1 LFLDHDR
8 SHFVSV
14 IAASCFVD
22 SSFKVLNWH
31 WLLAPERSHKNSIAI
46 ASTPSGA
53 FRIGLVVI
61 LTVIATRLK
70 G

>member
-31 WLLAPERSHKNSIAI
+31 WLLAPEGSHKNSIAI
-46 ASTPSGA
+46 ASTPVGA
-53 FRIGLVVI
+53 S
-61 LTVIATRLK
+61 
-70 G
+70 